1 MAFTTGINNQGIQLK
16 SQATILPDRRNQQE
30 DIPWTY
36 LALPLVS
43 AAGAFAAREANADN
57 AGDAAAADSALN
69 ER

>member
-1 MAFTTGINNQGIQLK
+1 MAFTTGTNNQVMQIE
-16 SQATILPDRRNQQE
+16 SQATILPDRQNQSDE
-30 DIPWTY
+30 IPWTY

-57 AGDAAAADSALN
+57 AGDAAADSALN